1 MDIEIKTLRKKD
13 FNRARKFAIEG
24 MHLNRYMEEKWLL
37 YLYSKYFWYS
47 EVMKSTQAIGA
58 YQGDT
63 LVGVI
68 LANIKGEPKFY
79 KSFWYKQYIRF
90 INFIVRIAF
99 TGATNP
105 YDNAN
110 KDMIESFKKTQD
122 PVGELN
128 FFVVDPKING
138 EGIGTKLLDALEKKE
153 KGKLVYLYTDS
164 GCTYQFYEHRGF
176 ERVGEKAITLAIH
189 GKNIP
194 LTSFLYSK
202 RL

>member
-1 MDIEIKTLRKKD
+1 MDIEIKTLRKRD

-24 MHLNRYMEEKWLL
+24 MNLNRYTEDKWVL
-37 YLYSKYFWYS
+37 YLYSKYFWFS

-58 YQGDT
+58 YKGDT

-79 KSFWYKQYIRF
+79 KSFWYKQYIWF
-90 INFIVRIAF
+90 INCIMRIAF
-99 TGATNP
+99 TGATSP

-110 KDMIESFKKTQD
+110 KEMIESFKKHQE
-122 PVGELN
+122 PVGEIN
-128 FFVVDPKING
+128 FFAVDPKING

-153 KGKLVYLYTDS
+153 KGKLIYLYTDS

-176 ERVGEKAITLAIH
+176 ERVGEKAITLTID
-189 GKNIP
+189 GKDIP